1 MIHVGLKKYE
11 DDDED
16 SEEEREGYIRF
27 FGYERGEMQAGQ
39 AVLEKADAQDWT
51 YTEWLGIE
59 DDFQGKGFG
68 KFLLQYS
75 LQEMQKAGYRHA
87 SISTSLDN
95 YRAILFY
102 SNVGYKVVDWTYEY
116 QKTIK

>member
-1 MIHVGLKKYE
+1 
-11 DDDED
+11 
-16 SEEEREGYIRF
+16 
-27 FGYERGEMQAGQ
+27 MQAGQ